1 VVVALQYRSNN
12 RRSWALLVVEVLNV
26 KPPFCKCRCCVPFF
40 VEPKNNYMKVKLL
53 KKLRQIG
60 RDMVNITSV
69 TTTGDLV
76 TGMAYGYDTKEYSD
90 LFELGDTETDVKN
103 KACKIYLETNIEAI
117 RKKYRKYSR
126 VCR

>member
-1 VVVALQYRSNN
+1 
-12 RRSWALLVVEVLNV
+12 
-26 KPPFCKCRCCVPFF
+26 VPFF